1 MSLASVRSELA
12 DRVTREELLIGSG
25 IGLFLVAVAGAV
37 AVGRLKLPFVV
48 SSLAFAPVILL
59 LALGLNVQWGYGGL
73 VNFSVAAFFAVGAYS
88 TAVLTNGSDPHGL
101 APHPAVGLVAAMAV
115 SAVLALAIGLPTL
128 RLRAD
133 YFAIATL
140 GFAEIVRLII
150 LNEGWLTNGGLGVFG
165 IPVLFEPGVLS
176 GPAELL
182 NTTPRNIGNV
192 LIGFLA
198 VAVVFLVLRRVQSS
212 PWGRV
217 LRTIRAD
224 EDVGQALGKNTYRF
238 KLQAF
243 VLGSVIMGVAGF
255 YFAHYIRAITP
266 GAFEPIQT
274 FYVWVAVILGGSGS
288 NRGAILGGFVVV
300 LILRGTRLINDP
312 VGAVETLLNA
322 PIDVLDRLLFSVT
335 VDFRL
340 SLGLELNQDALR
352 LLLIGLLV
360 IAIVRLRPQGLLPP
374 QREHIWPAALGGD
387 EPDREDRE

>member
-1 MSLASVRSELA
+1 MSLTSVRSELA
-12 DRVTREELLIGSG
+12 DRVTREELLIGGG
-25 IGLFLVAVAGAV
+25 IGLFLAGVAGAV
-37 AVGRLKLPFVV
+37 AGGLLESAFVV

-73 VNFSVAAFFAVGAYS
+73 VNFSVAGFFAVGAYS

-101 APHPAVGLVAAMAV
+101 ALHPAVGLVAAMAV

-140 GFAEIVRLII
+140 GFAEIVRLIV

-165 IPVLFEPGVLS
+165 IPVLFEGAVLS

-182 NTTPRNIGNV
+182 NTTPRNVGNV

-198 VAVVFLVLRRVQSS
+198 VAIVFLVLRRVQSS

-255 YFAHYIRAITP
+255 YFAHYLRAITP

-288 NRGAILGGFVVV
+288 NRGAILGGFAVV
-300 LILRGTRLINDP
+300 LILRGTRLINNP

-322 PIDVLDRLLFSVT
+322 PIDVLDRLLFSVA

-374 QREHIWPAALGGD
+374 QREHIWPAALSGD
-387 EPDREDRE
+387 APDREDQE